1 MPDREEKQ
9 QQQQRRRGRPP
20 KPLDADASNAARLGV
35 DLRRRREECGLTQ
48 EALASLIAFTAQHL
62 SSVERGEASVSERFI
77 QACDDVLKADGQLVQ
92 QLPAV
97 IYERAQARSAN
108 SARRQL
114 EPISLPSPSM
124 ASLALAPA
132 MDKHASPSRNVA
144 STDAEVIGEMVLALR
159 RVDNRFGGGHAR
171 GVVLGY
177 LNGEVHRVLRAVQ
190 AQGGVPRRL
199 MQVVAELTQL
209 AGWISH
215 DIGEDRLARQYFGE
229 SLKLARAAGDEAF
242 TAEVLAGMS
251 QQAAYLGDG
260 RTAVDAAQAAT
271 RHANQS
277 DMRALVSEAA
287 AMEAHGYALCGD
299 TRACLVAL
307 RNAERTLEAIG
318 DEKRPPWL
326 EYFGAAFLA
335 AKFAHA
341 LCALGESK
349 PAERF
354 AVRSLRMSDGY
365 ERGRLFNTV
374 LLARVHADAGELD
387 AACELGR
394 RSVAM
399 ARKIRSARGLR
410 YLADL
415 RRQLEPHATVPQAR
429 ELREQIRALAG
440 TG

>member
-1 MPDREEKQ
+1 MP
-9 QQQQRRRGRPP
+9 
-20 KPLDADASNAARLGV
+20 PLA
-35 DLRRRREECGLTQ
+35 
-48 EALASLIAFTAQHL
+48 
-62 SSVERGEASVSERFI
+62 
-77 QACDDVLKADGQLVQ
+77 
-92 QLPAV
+92 
-97 IYERAQARSAN
+97 
-108 SARRQL
+108 L
-114 EPISLPSPSM
+114 EP
-124 ASLALAPA
+124 A
-132 MDKHASPSRNVA
+132 MNEPASPSRNIA
-144 STDAEVIGEMVLALR
+144 STDAEVIGEMVLVLR
-159 RVDNRFGGGHAR
+159 RVDNRFGGGYAR

-177 LNGEVHRVLRAVQ
+177 LNGEVHHVLRAVQ

-215 DIGEDRLARQYFGE
+215 DVGEDRLARQYFGE
-229 SLKLARAAGDEAF
+229 SLKLARTAEDEAF

-251 QQAAYLGDG
+251 HQAAYLGDG
-260 RTAVDAAQAAT
+260 RTAVDAAQEAA
-271 RHANQS
+271 RHAVRSNVPV
-277 DMRALVSEAA
+277 LVSEAA

-307 RNAERTLEAIG
+307 RTAERTLDAIA
-318 DEKRPPWL
+318 DDNRPPWL
-326 EYFGAAFLA
+326 EYFDAAYLA
-335 AKFAHA
+335 AKFAHV

-399 ARKIRSARGLR
+399 ARKIRSTRGLR
-410 YLADL
+410 YLAEL
-415 RRQLEPHATVPQAR
+415 RSQLEPHATVPQAR
-429 ELREQIRALAG
+429 ELREQIRALVAAA
-440 TG
+440 